1 MKKSEL
7 RQIIREELLKES
19 TLASAKKDAEK
30 YKKDL
35 VQQYKS
41 KGPIKNWGKKEIKK
55 LNDKYS
61 DSTESGVADILN
73 AFEDW
78 ANYSNTYINN

>member
-1 MKKSEL
+1 
-7 RQIIREELLKES
+7 
-19 TLASAKKDAEK
+19 
-30 YKKDL
+30 L